1 MKDFAA
7 LNARVVGVGKDSVK
21 SHQNFIAKQ
30 ELGVTLI
37 SDPELSWGLAFGV
50 AGEKVK
56 CGKNCFSV
64 DRSTFLID
72 PKGVVR
78 AAWPK
83 VKVPGHAEATLE
95 TLKSLAG

>member
-1 MKDFAA
+1 VKEFET
-7 LNARVVGVGKDSVK
+7 LGARVVGISKDSVK
-21 SHQNFIAKQ
+21 SHQNFVAKQ
-30 ELGVTLI
+30 GLGVTLL
-37 SDPELSWGLAFGV
+37 SDPDLAWGVAFGV
-50 AGEKVK
+50 AGERVK

-83 VKVPGHAEATLE
+83 VKVDGHAEAVLKTLRE
-95 TLKSLAG
+95 LVG